1 MSIFDW
7 WKSLEGF
14 ELILWCIA
22 LFFSFL
28 FVLQTIVSFFVG
40 VDGGEGDFDLDA
52 DGGSQFFTIKNLI
65 AFFTMFGWAGLAAY
79 KAGLDNG
86 LVIVIALAA
95 GISMVLIMYGLMRN
109 ANKLR
114 HSGTLDTQ
122 NAINKIGETYL
133 RIPAK
138 RGGIGKIQIQ
148 VQGRLMELDAMT
160 DDAEDIV
167 TGRPVQVVSTLNKHI
182 LIVTS
187 HLVA

>member
-1 MSIFDW
+1 
-7 WKSLEGF
+7 
-14 ELILWCIA
+14 
-22 LFFSFL
+22 
-28 FVLQTIVSFFVG
+28 
-40 VDGGEGDFDLDA
+40 
-52 DGGSQFFTIKNLI
+52 
-65 AFFTMFGWAGLAAY
+65 
-79 KAGLDNG
+79 
-86 LVIVIALAA
+86 
-95 GISMVLIMYGLMRN
+95 MVLIMYGLMRN